1 MEVGTSVLR
10 KLKVIQRILGMQL
23 GRSIQYRVDFL
34 WSVASSLAELAVVV
48 VFFGLVYRPD
58 STLTRFWPWGRMLW
72 LLGVAHLVN
81 GIHRFLFAG
90 LNRLGDLVERGELD
104 LLLARP
110 IHPLTLISW
119 SRPSVSALLALPGA
133 IPLLYYGAVL
143 HPPRLGANLPL
154 FLVYLAVGVLM
165 RYHLAVCTML
175 GSFWLVRA
183 HALYYTVEELA
194 SLMRYPI
201 VIFEGAGAI
210 VLKYLLPVVLIANV
224 PVLAL
229 FGELDALLAV
239 YPVVFVAALHLAAR
253 ILWSRGLA
261 AYTSAGG

>member
-1 MEVGTSVLR
+1 MVR
-10 KLKVIQRILGMQL
+10 KLRIIQRILGMQL
-23 GRSIQYRVDFL
+23 GRSMQYRVDFL

-48 VFFGLVYRPD
+48 VFFRLVYGPD
-58 STLTRFWPWGRMLW
+58 TALTRFWPWGRMLW

-81 GIHRFLFAG
+81 GIHRFLFSG

-119 SRPSVSALLALPGA
+119 SRPSMSALLALPGA
-133 IPLLYYGAVL
+133 IPLLFYGAVL
-143 HPPRLGANLPL
+143 CPPGSWASLPL
-154 FLVYLAVGVLM
+154 FCIYLAVGVLM
-165 RYHLAVCTML
+165 RYHLSVCTML
-175 GSFWLVRA
+175 FSFWLVRA

-210 VLKYLLPVVLIANV
+210 VLKYLVPVVLIANV

-229 FGELDALLAV
+229 FGELDAVLAL
-239 YPVVFVAALHLAAR
+239 YPVAFIATLHLAAR
-253 ILWSRGLA
+253 ILWSRGVA
-261 AYTSAGG
+261 VYTSAGG